1 LGTEFPTRRIAQ
13 ILLFTELDKIDK
25 ITEFVNRT
33 LIGG

>member
-1 LGTEFPTRRIAQ
+1 MCRIAQ